1 MEKRDVLK
9 INRQF
14 LLLTRQLA
22 REGRAAE
29 IMTGLPRAVIEKVA
43 SLDMDEID
51 ELAETV
57 PVSLYTFRLTDSALE
72 RLLQMPRDA
81 KSTYAEA
88 TLQHGFSRIHGLR
101 RFTRRLRECRRQV
114 FDAEAALGCCVGLL
128 AAEPGGHASGMA
140 RRGGADE

>member
-88 TLQHGFSRIHGLR
+88 TLLCRS
-101 RFTRRLRECRRQV
+101 CRR
-114 FDAEAALGCCVGLL
+114 CLL
-128 AAEPGGHASGMA
+128 LMSWKTAGWPMS
-140 RRGGADE
+140 

>member
-57 PVSLYTFRLTDSALE
+57 PVSLYT
-72 RLLQMPRDA
+72 QIPR
-81 KSTYAEA
+81 
-88 TLQHGFSRIHGLR
+88 F
-101 RFTRRLRECRRQV
+101 
-114 FDAEAALGCCVGLL
+114 
-128 AAEPGGHASGMA
+128 EPHRSL
-140 RRGGADE
+140 GGAVFAGFPPVHYSHTRSSPAGSWYCSEPSWRE

>member
-1 MEKRDVLK
+1 MRACG
-9 INRQF
+9 NF
-14 LLLTRQLA
+14 LIVYHGKA
-22 REGRAAE
+22 RRTQNQQAVPVAHAPAGAGGKG
-29 IMTGLPRAVIEKVA
+29 GLPRAVIEKVA

-88 TLQHGFSRIHGLR
+88 TLL
-101 RFTRRLRECRRQV
+101 
-114 FDAEAALGCCVGLL
+114 
-128 AAEPGGHASGMA
+128 
-140 RRGGADE
+140 